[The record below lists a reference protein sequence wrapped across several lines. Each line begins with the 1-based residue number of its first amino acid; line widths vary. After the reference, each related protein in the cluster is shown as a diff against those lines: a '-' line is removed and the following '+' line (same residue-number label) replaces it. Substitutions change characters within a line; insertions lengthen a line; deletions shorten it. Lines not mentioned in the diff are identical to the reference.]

1 MLGHSL
7 SKILALVH
15 VICLRV
21 ACHLSPSLREKQH
34 SANPSKLYKTSNRGR
49 AGWAGATQRGGMAH
63 QQRRERES
71 VGWGNGKKVDLDP
84 VGDHAYQ
91 IRLHINQ
98 PSSSGAT
105 KQGGSSEAPILDDPA
120 PARTSSWENVAPQL
134 TDDGTPVFLET
145 HLPTRRA
152 PPSPPRPSPNWKK
165 LPGPRGLVVESVPV
179 TLQTKES
186 PSHHQGSAIEA
197 APPGSAV
204 VASYVG
210 EDRWA
215 RKHSADLAG
224 REKVVPV
231 RHDFSVAVSPKAEQ
245 RDKGRAAPA
254 AIFTKRQPLSAAPL
268 APSRWRPQLQ
278 FNPAAASNPRAP
290 KLELSVADAA
300 GAPQPAAP
308 SLPDPAGDPG
318 AQRER
323 AGAWTGGALRAS
335 PAKPEQRARAA
346 ARNRPQSARRAPP
359 AADAR
364 ARPASALAGT
374 RPGTAASVAGAER
387 PAVRPASALAGARPA
402 SALARR
408 AALLGAS
415 VAEEGAAAAA
425 LETLQSGACEDTLQ
439 SGACEDTLQ
448 SGTCEDTPGPGRV
461 PSTGAAGARVARAG
475 PGLARL
481 PSARQAGRGLVGR
494 YTADAVRAVAPAAA
508 ELPGAT
514 RRSLAARRL
523 TTGLIDARA
532 LAAGGGA
539 PQQGA
544 LARAM
549 HARELAAT
557 RMPESALAPEATA
570 SVSAEMHARLDAM
583 LQWAAK
589 EQDGAAA
596 AENLHDWFGKWMAAY
611 EGEWLDR
618 SISNQIKS
626 QEWLHKSGFA
636 QASNRLPPAA
646 PATAP
651 RPAASTRR
659 AATLPAD
666 R

>member
-1 MLGHSL
+1 
-7 SKILALVH
+7 
-15 VICLRV
+15 
-21 ACHLSPSLREKQH
+21 
-34 SANPSKLYKTSNRGR
+34 
-49 AGWAGATQRGGMAH
+49 MAH

-387 PAVRPASALAGARPA
+387 PAVRPASALAGRAPRVRA
-402 SALARR
+402 R
-408 AALLGAS
+408 AARGAAGGECRGGGRGGGGARNF
-415 VAEEGAAAAA
+415 AEWGVRGHFAEWDVRGHAGSGKGSIDGRGGRARGARGAGLGAAA
-425 LETLQSGACEDTLQ
+425 E
-439 SGACEDTLQ
+439 
-448 SGTCEDTPGPGRV
+448 R
-461 PSTGAAGARVARAG
+461 AAGGARAG
-475 PGLARL
+475 RAVHCRR
-481 PSARQAGRGLVGR
+481 SARGGAGRG
-494 YTADAVRAVAPAAA
+494 
-508 ELPGAT
+508 
-514 RRSLAARRL
+514 
-523 TTGLIDARA
+523 
-532 LAAGGGA
+532 GA
-539 PQQGA
+539 PGRDA
-544 LARAM
+544 EEPRS
-549 HARELAAT
+549 AAT
-557 RMPESALAPEATA
+557 
-570 SVSAEMHARLDAM
+570 D
-583 LQWAAK
+583 
-589 EQDGAAA
+589 
-596 AENLHDWFGKWMAAY
+596 
-611 EGEWLDR
+611 DR
-618 SISNQIKS
+618 
-626 QEWLHKSGFA
+626 
-636 QASNRLPPAA
+636 
-646 PATAP
+646 
-651 RPAASTRR
+651 
-659 AATLPAD
+659 AD
-666 R
+666 